1 MYKLKLDKK
10 TFKMILS
17 LALLVILFAWLI
29 GNVGMVLDFLKEVIS
44 ILKPLFLG
52 LIIAFLMNIVLKP
65 LERFWQRISPEKG
78 RGRNLFQK
86 LKRPVCIVLSLLL
99 VFGVIFAV
107 IFIVVPEVYRTVLA
121 LINKIPEYSDK
132 IELWWNELSAALS
145 RFAVTLPSI
154 DLKPEEVVSKVTE
167 FVAERGQKFLN
178 STIGF
183 TTNLVSSIANF
194 FIAVVFSVYILA
206 QKESFGA
213 WSKKFIVAMF
223 SSERVN
229 SISAFVRLVNKNFT
243 SFVSGQLTEAV
254 ALGSMCFIGMLVL
267 RMPYAPMI
275 SVLVGFMALIPIFG
289 AWIATIIGAFLIF
302 LDTPIMA
309 VWFVLFILVLQWF
322 DGNFVYP
329 RIVGKSVGLPAL
341 FVLLAVT
348 VGGSAFGI
356 IGMLVSVP
364 TVSVAYTLV
373 IEAVDRR
380 LKEKGI
386 TEEDL
391 I

>member
-1 MYKLKLDKK
+1 MYKLKLDKR

-17 LALLVILFAWLI
+17 LAVLVILFAWLI
-29 GNVGMVLDFLKEVIS
+29 GNAGLVLDFLKEVIS
-44 ILKPLFLG
+44 ILKPLFIG
-52 LIIAFLMNIVLKP
+52 LIIAFLMNIVLRP
-65 LERFWQRISPEKG
+65 LERFWQKISPKKG
-78 RGRNLFQK
+78 KGKKIFEK

-107 IFIVVPEVYRTVLA
+107 IFIVVPEVYRTFMA

-132 IELWWNELSAALS
+132 IELWWNELSEALS
-145 RFAVTLPSI
+145 KFAVTLPSL
-154 DLKPEEVVSKVTE
+154 DLHTDEIVSKVTE

-178 STIGF
+178 TTIGF
-183 TTNLVSSIANF
+183 TTSLVSSIANF
-194 FIAVVFSVYILA
+194 FIAIVFSVYILA

-213 WSKKFIVAMF
+213 WSKKFSAAMF
-223 SSERVN
+223 SPERAN
-229 SISAFVRLVNKNFT
+229 SVYKFFRLVNKTFT
-243 SFVSGQLTEAV
+243 KFVSGQLTEAV

-329 RIVGKSVGLPAL
+329 KIVGKSVGLPAL

-348 VGGSAFGI
+348 AGGSAFGI
-356 IGMLVSVP
+356 VGMLVSVP
-364 TVSVAYTLV
+364 TVSVVYTLV

-380 LKEKGI
+380 LEEKGI

-391 I
+391 K

>member
-1 MYKLKLDKK
+1 
-10 TFKMILS
+10 MILS

-29 GNVGMVLDFLKEVIS
+29 GNASMVLNFIKEVFA

-52 LIIAFLMNIVLKP
+52 LIIAFLVNIVLRP
-65 LERFWQRISPEKG
+65 LERFWQKIGPKG
-78 RGRNLFQK
+78 KRKEFHEK
-86 LKRPVCIVLSLLL
+86 LKRPVCIILSLLL

-107 IFIVVPEVYRTVLA
+107 IFIVTPEVYRTFMA
-121 LINKIPEYSDK
+121 MINKIPDYSDK
-132 IELWWNELSAALS
+132 IENWWNELSS
-145 RFAVTLPSI
+145 SMSNFAVTLPELN
-154 DLKPEEVVSKVTE
+154 LKPEEIVSKITD
-167 FVAERGQKFLN
+167 FVAKRGQKFLDT
-178 STIGF
+178 TIGF
-183 TTNLVSSIANF
+183 TTSLVSSVANF

-213 WSKKFIVAMF
+213 WCKKFLVAMLQ
-223 SSERVN
+223 SERVN
-229 SISAFVRLVNKNFT
+229 SVYSFIKLVNKTFT
-243 SFVSGQLTEAV
+243 KFVSGQMTEAV
-254 ALGSMCFIGMLVL
+254 ALGSMCFVGMLVL

-289 AWIATIIGAFLIF
+289 AWIATAVGAFLIL

-329 RIVGKSVGLPAL
+329 KIVGKSVGLPAV
-341 FVLLAVT
+341 FVLFAVT

-364 TVSVAYTLV
+364 TVSVIYTLV

-386 TEEDL
+386 TEIDL
-391 I
+391 R

>member
-1 MYKLKLDKK
+1 MYKLKLDKR

-17 LALLVILFAWLI
+17 LAVLVILFAWLI
-29 GNVGMVLDFLKEVIS
+29 GNAGLVLDFLKEVIS
-44 ILKPLFLG
+44 ILKPLFIG
-52 LIIAFLMNIVLKP
+52 LIIAFLMNIVLRP
-65 LERFWQRISPEKG
+65 LERFWQKISPKKG
-78 RGRNLFQK
+78 KGKKIFEK

-107 IFIVVPEVYRTVLA
+107 IFIVVPEVYRTFMA

-132 IELWWNELSAALS
+132 IELWWNELSEALS
-145 RFAVTLPSI
+145 KCAVTLPSL
-154 DLKPEEVVSKVTE
+154 DLHTDEIVSKVTE

-178 STIGF
+178 TTIGF
-183 TTNLVSSIANF
+183 TTSLVSSIANF
-194 FIAVVFSVYILA
+194 FIAIVFSVYILA

-213 WSKKFIVAMF
+213 WSKKFSAAMF
-223 SSERVN
+223 SPERAN
-229 SISAFVRLVNKNFT
+229 SVYKFFRLVNKTFT
-243 SFVSGQLTEAV
+243 KFVSGQLTEAV

-329 RIVGKSVGLPAL
+329 KIVGKSVGLPAL

-348 VGGSAFGI
+348 AGGSAFGI
-356 IGMLVSVP
+356 VGMLVSVP
-364 TVSVAYTLV
+364 TVSVVYTLV

-380 LKEKGI
+380 LEEKGI
-386 TEEDL
+386 TEEYL
-391 I
+391 K

>member
-1 MYKLKLDKK
+1 MKLDKK

-17 LALLVILFAWLI
+17 LALLIILFAWLI
-29 GNVGMVLDFLKEVIS
+29 GNVGMVLDFIKEVVS
-44 ILKPLFLG
+44 ILRPLVLG
-52 LIIAFLMNIVLKP
+52 LIVAFLMNIVLRP
-65 LERFWQRISPEKG
+65 LERFWQKIAPKKKG
-78 RGRNLFQK
+78 RALHER

-107 IFIVVPEVYRTVLA
+107 IFVVVPEVYRTFMA

-132 IELWWNELSAALS
+132 IELWWNDLSDTLS
-145 RFAVTLPSI
+145 KFAVTLPSL
-154 DLKPEEVVSKVTE
+154 DLQPEKLVEAVTE
-167 FVAERGQKFLN
+167 FLAERGQKFLN
-178 STIGF
+178 TTIGV
-183 TTNLVSSIANF
+183 TTSIVSSIANF

-213 WSKKFIVAMF
+213 WSKKFLVAMF
-223 SSERVN
+223 SSDWVN
-229 SISAFVRLVNKNFT
+229 SINSFFKLVNKTFT
-243 SFVSGQLTEAV
+243 KFVSGQLTEAV

-309 VWFVLFILVLQWF
+309 VWFVLFILALQWF

-329 RIVGKSVGLPAL
+329 KIVGKSVGLPAL

-348 VGGSAFGI
+348 MGGSAFGI
-356 IGMLVSVP
+356 VGMLVSVP
-364 TVSVAYTLV
+364 TVSVIYTLV

-380 LKEKGI
+380 LEEKGI
-386 TEEDL
+386 TEIDL
-391 I
+391 K